1 MLKIFNDKAEFLDHL
16 SYFILIGVSIL
27 FIPFFGSSSTLDPAL
42 LPRFV
47 VWSVMVFV
55 LYSIKLWQTH
65 IYPDTTDFSIAKRL
79 IFPIFFGYLLFA
91 LLSLFKAA
99 NIAEGVHELSKILL
113 SLAFL
118 FIATTI
124 LISSKRHISI
134 MIKAVIISA
143 LGLASI
149 GIYQYFQTG
158 SFSSVTSTMANK
170 NPYSASLFLMLPF
183 TIYGSFVLSKYW
195 KSIAAICTT
204 VLLFLIL
211 SLQTRSVWVGLFVST
226 FVTAIFAVFCWKYL
240 QSNEP
245 KSSIFRRILFP
256 LVVSIIILSVSS
268 FFTLKTHTFNSFLKR
283 IESIYTPSSNQ
294 WRFLVWEKSV
304 TMIKDNPIL
313 GVGIGNW
320 DITIP
325 SYGLEKLPDAEFKTR
340 FPQRPHNDYLWVLS
354 EVGIFGF
361 LSYMAIF
368 GIVIWYIFQIISHN
382 IDRKEKL
389 LALLIFW
396 GIVGYMTISVFTF
409 PKERIFHSIIL
420 LLMMALVVM
429 MYHKSQGSENQISN
443 SVIPFIGAS
452 ILAILLIISF
462 NGYTRL
468 HAEMHTKKA
477 LEARNNKNWEN
488 VISEIDHGYSLYAAL
503 DPTSAPLKWYRGE
516 ANFMLK
522 NIPQALED
530 YKKAHNA
537 HPYHIHVLNN
547 LATCYELDG
556 NHEEAINFYK
566 QAIKIFPQFEDALI
580 NLGAAYYN
588 SGRHSEA
595 YETLL
600 RCNPNTKNPKLEQY
614 LTIVKQKLSE

>member
-118 FIATTI
+118 FIATTTLLNNKRHTSI
-124 LISSKRHISI
+124 LI
-134 MIKAVIISA
+134 KALIISA

-158 SFSSVTSTMANK
+158 TFLTVAGTMANK
-170 NPYSASLFLMLPF
+170 NPYSASLFLMMPF
-183 TIYGSFVLSKYW
+183 TIYGVFALSKYW
-195 KSIAAICTT
+195 KPIATISTT

-226 FVTAIFAVFCWKYL
+226 AVTTLFAGFCWKYIQL
-240 QSNEP
+240 HNS
-245 KSSIFRRILFP
+245 KSYSLRKILTG
-256 LVVSIIILSVSS
+256 SIIVIVILSLSS
-268 FFTLKTHTFNSFLKR
+268 FFTLKTHSFDSFLKR

-294 WRFLVWEKSV
+294 WRFLVWEK
-304 TMIKDNPIL
+304 TMTMVKDNPIL

-320 DITIP
+320 DIVIP
-325 SYGLEKLPDAEFKTR
+325 SYGLENLPASTFKGSY
-340 FPQRPHNDYLWVLS
+340 PQRPHNDYLWVLS
-354 EVGIFGF
+354 EIGILGF
-361 LSYMAIF
+361 LFYMALF
-368 GIVIWYIFQIISHN
+368 GIIIWYIFQIIKHN
-382 IDRKEKL
+382 IDSREKL
-389 LALLIFW
+389 LALLMFW

-420 LLMMALVVM
+420 LLMMALVVT
-429 MYHKSQGSENQISN
+429 MYHKSQATVNQISK
-443 SVIPFIGAS
+443 SDIPFIAAPV
-452 ILAILLIISF
+452 LAILLLISF

-468 HAEMHTKKA
+468 HAEIHTKNA
-477 LEARNNKNWEN
+477 LEARDNQDWEN
-488 VISEIDHGYSLYAAL
+488 VISEIDHGYSIFAAL
-503 DPTSAPLKWYRGE
+503 DPTSAPLQWYRGE
-516 ANFMLK
+516 ANFMLN

-530 YKKAHNA
+530 YKKANNA

-547 LATCYELDG
+547 LATCYELEG

-566 QAIKIFPQFEDALI
+566 QALMIFPQFEDALI

-614 LTIVKQKLSE
+614 LSIVKQKLNG